1 MQRDV
6 QRSRAANGD
15 RATGETCG
23 RGVLQTLLYGGRTT
37 VGSKS
42 LITVLRS
49 RRLEDHIRTLSEKL
63 AKAQGEEFHQL
74 AIELRTAISDH
85 IGTYQ
90 GKIATAVNNRG
101 HADWRKSF
109 TLRTTQNR

>member
-37 VGSKS
+37 VGSKN
-42 LITVLRS
+42 LTTVLRS

-74 AIELRTAISDH
+74 ALELRTAISDH
-85 IGTYQ
+85 VGRIRARLPRYP
-90 GKIATAVNNRG
+90 V
-101 HADWRKSF
+101 ADDRRLSD
-109 TLRTTQNR
+109 RS